1 MHETTI
7 HSLSLPWYLSTV
19 FTSTPAEQLQL
30 ALVVSPWL
38 LPRPAAPPL
47 PLTAWSSLTASAQ
60 IVRLKELLVHVLWLS
75 CSSFSRMRFCCCLS
89 GVMTPIS
96 PPSNPSCS
104 TNYVCIRKDENINFG
119 GEIGGIKKTQSVN
132 ILEFQTCFYYFPIN
146 FSRSWTV
153 CNKKKQHYPL
163 KYMWHASQP

>member
-30 ALVVSPWL
+30 ALVTSPWL
-38 LPRPAAPPL
+38 LPWPAASSL

-119 GEIGGIKKTQSVN
+119 GEIGGIKKNTICEYIRISN
-132 ILEFQTCFYYFPIN
+132 LFLLLSY
-146 FSRSWTV
+146 
-153 CNKKKQHYPL
+153 
-163 KYMWHASQP
+163 